1 MEITEEGI
9 IFVFDDEFWEDVRDF
24 DKTNPDYRKIEKLNG
39 TKAIDII
46 GYHKRKGLYLIE
58 IKDFR
63 QYRIEKKDRIAK
75 LELFEE
81 VGQKVKDTLACML
94 AAAHNST
101 HSREY
106 WCRQVNR
113 ILMSKSERVTVAL
126 WLEED
131 RDIAYG
137 TEVSQKRK
145 KVSESTYR
153 NKLKTKVSWFTSRVK
168 IISSQGTQDLED
180 LNLTARLL

>member
-9 IFVFDDEFWEDVRDF
+9 TFVFEDEFWEDVRDF
-24 DKTNPDYRKIEKLNG
+24 DKTNPDYKKIEKLNG

-46 GYHKRKGLYLIE
+46 GYHKGKGLFLIE
-58 IKDFR
+58 VKDFR
-63 QYRIEKKDRIAK
+63 RHRIKTKDRIVK

-81 VGQKVKDTLACML
+81 VGQKVKDALACIL
-94 AAAHNST
+94 AAARNST

-106 WCRQVNR
+106 WSRQVNR
-113 ILMSKSERVTVAL
+113 ILMSTHERVTVAL

-137 TEVSQKRK
+137 TEVLQKRK
-145 KVSESTYR
+145 KVSESAYR
-153 NKLKTKVSWFTSRVK
+153 NKLKAKVSWLTSRVK
-168 IISSQGTQDLED
+168 IVRSQDAQSLEG
-180 LNLTARLL
+180 LNLTVRLQ